1 MAMLQE
7 TSVWENG
14 VYQLEVEDG
23 PEGGAEGIDN
33 VPPRQLA
40 NRTIFLNDARLAGSV
55 EGKGR
60 NLMTVLGAASL
71 TGAMDEIGRR
81 CNNNGEIDA
90 SGVPDFDGLMPGDY
104 LDGID
109 LSAIPA
115 ENGGDAGQAWNETY
129 KNNRIVVAG
138 FNTYKGTGDTEVTK
152 NHILFVF
159 RNCPLRKRMH
169 GVNDLV
175 NVRTSELQAFLE
187 GSNGDGTG
195 AVAGVTT
202 AAFLNA
208 MKQQLG
214 AGHILTIRRLI
225 VERLDAHQDAWYN
238 STLFLP
244 NEYEVSGSIEVGA
257 AVKPERNP
265 VPNHYPLYQGSP
277 VYQIKRY
284 NGSRYWWW
292 LTDVVSSGVFA
303 LFHYLGYTHCAAVGS
318 VGGVSPAFCAV

>member
-1 MAMLQE
+1 
-7 TSVWENG
+7 V
-14 VYQLEVEDG
+14 D
-23 PEGGAEGIDN
+23 GIDN

-40 NRTIFLNDARLAGSV
+40 SRTVFLNDARLAGYV

-60 NLMTVLGAASL
+60 NLLAVLGVASL
-71 TGAMDEIGRR
+71 TGAMAEITRR

-90 SGVPDFDGLMPGDY
+90 SGISDFGGLMPGDY

-109 LSAIPA
+109 LSIIPA

-138 FNTYKGTGDTEVTK
+138 FNTYKGTGDYEVGK

-169 GVNDLV
+169 GTTDIV

-187 GSNGDGTG
+187 GTNGDGTG
-195 AVAGVTT
+195 DKEGVTT
-202 AAFLNA
+202 AVFLNA

-214 AGHILTIRRLI
+214 AGHILTIRRVLPDKFDGNI
-225 VERLDAHQDAWYN
+225 DSWYN

-244 NEYEVSGSIEVGA
+244 DENEVSGSLIVSVA
-257 AVKPERNP
+257 TRPERNP
-265 VPNHYPLYQGSP
+265 ISIHYPLYQKSMT
-277 VYQIKRY
+277 YQIKRY
-284 NGSRYWWW
+284 NGSRHWWW
-292 LTDVVSSGVFA
+292 LTDVVSAGVFA
-303 LFHYLGYTHCAAVGS
+303 DVSHHGHAGVAAVGVVS
-318 VGGVSPAFCAV
+318 GVSPAFCAV